1 MIIKI
6 SIVLPIHNEFH
17 NLSDLLN
24 QWNNELNKVK
34 SITYEFVLVEDGS
47 TDGTKELVIQL
58 EKIFPIINLS
68 AKLKRGYSRA
78 VLDGI
83 RAATGDY
90 ILCTDS
96 DNQIKVKSLIDNL
109 NNLPGDN
116 EFLLGIRFPR
126 NDPLIRIVYSK
137 LFKLLHNIL
146 FRSKISDPSCPFVIG
161 KSEEFKKLPESLLL
175 KCREGFWWAFT
186 AVCIKFNIKIKE
198 TKIQHFERRYGNSGY
213 SIKKI
218 PLIAT
223 RNIIGLFL
231 IKFLK

>member
-1 MIIKI
+1 MTVKI
-6 SIVLPIHNEFH
+6 SIILPIHNEYH
-17 NLSDLLN
+17 NLSNLLSE
-24 QWNNELNKVK
+24 WNKELAKVK

-47 TDGTKELVIQL
+47 TDGTKELIIQL
-58 EKIFPIINLS
+58 KKIFPIINLS
-68 AKLKRGYSRA
+68 AKIKRGYSKA

-83 RAATGDY
+83 KSATGDY

-116 EFLLGIRFPR
+116 EFLFGIRSPR
-126 NDPLIRIVYSK
+126 KDPWIRIVYSK

-161 KSEEFKKLPESLLL
+161 KSEEFKKLPDRLLL

-186 AVCIKFNIKIKE
+186 AVCIKFNIQIKE

-213 SIKKI
+213 NIKKI
-218 PLIAT
+218 PLIAA